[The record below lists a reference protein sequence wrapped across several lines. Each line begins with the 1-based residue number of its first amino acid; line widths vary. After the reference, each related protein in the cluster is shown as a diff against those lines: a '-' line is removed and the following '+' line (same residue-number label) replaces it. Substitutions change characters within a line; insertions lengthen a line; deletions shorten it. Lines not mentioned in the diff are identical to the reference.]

1 MSGLMKIGKG
11 YGELLDE
18 LREENKKLEEIN
30 RTTEKHEII
39 ERFNIKEIESEILDE
54 RKAPEKIETKLEKLE
69 IVIVK
74 KRFWNEIGE

>member
-1 MSGLMKIGKG
+1 M
-11 YGELLDE
+11 LDE

-30 RTTEKHEII
+30 RKTEKHEII